1 MNDFDNEDLNDDID
15 PDVPQEKR
23 KRQINDHLRQSQG

>member
-1 MNDFDNEDLNDDID
+1 MSSQDFGEITSTA
-15 PDVPQEKR
+15 PEEKR